1 MIWMWIGF
9 ITLILM
15 LLALDLGVFHR
26 KAHAVS
32 IKEALIWSVVWITT
46 AMIFNIFI
54 YFAYEHHWQGLGLM
68 PSLMHPTGLAGHSA
82 AVLFFTGY
90 VIEKSLS
97 VDNLFVIAL
106 IFGYFRIPSTYQHR
120 VLFWGIVGALMMRGG
135 MIWLGTMLIER
146 FHWIL
151 YVFGVFLILTAF
163 KMLFGDSEPDPKKNV
178 LMKLAAKVFP
188 ISHELDGQRFLSR
201 IDGRLMLTP
210 LATTLIVVESTD
222 VVFAVDS
229 IPAIFAIT
237 TDPFLVFTSNVFA
250 ILGLRALYFALA
262 GILDKFHYLKLS
274 LAVVLALVG
283 VKMLAANWLKRNDWL
298 RDHMSFVTL
307 GLVAVILAAGIIA
320 SIIRARRMPLE
331 PDDAPAT

>member
-9 ITLILM
+9 IALVLV
-15 LLALDLGVFHR
+15 LLSLDLGVFHR

-32 IKEALIWSVVWITT
+32 IKEALIWSAVWIAT
-46 AMIFNIFI
+46 AILFNVFV
-54 YFAYEHHWQGLGLM
+54 YFAYQHHWQGLGRTA
-68 PSLMHPTGLAGHSA
+68 SLMHPEGLSGHAA

-106 IFGYFRIPSTYQHR
+106 IFGYFRIPAMYQHR
-120 VLFWGIVGALMMRGG
+120 VLFWGIVGALVMRGG
-135 MIWLGTMLIER
+135 MIWLGTTLIER

-151 YVFGVFLILTAF
+151 YLFGAFLIVTAI
-163 KMLFGDSEPDPKKNV
+163 KMLVGSSDPDPKNNILMRLASKV
-178 LMKLAAKVFP
+178 LP
-188 ISHELDGQRFLSR
+188 ISHELDGQRLFSR
-201 IDGRLMLTP
+201 VEGRLMLTP

-283 VKMLAANWLKRNDWL
+283 VKMLAAHWLKQNAWI
-298 RDHMSFVTL
+298 RDHLSFVTL
-307 GLVAVILAAGIIA
+307 GAVALILGVGIVA
-320 SIIRARRMPLE
+320 SIIRSNRMAVE
-331 PDDAPAT
+331 PEDAPAA

>member
-1 MIWMWIGF
+1 MIWIWIGF
-9 ITLILM
+9 ITLILV

-32 IKEALIWSVVWITT
+32 VKEALIWSVVWITT
-46 AMIFNIFI
+46 AMVFNIFV
-54 YFAYEHHWQGLGLM
+54 YFAYEHHWQGLGLV

-82 AVLFFTGY
+82 TVLFFTGY

-106 IFGYFRIPSTYQHR
+106 IFTYFRIPSVYQHR
-120 VLFWGIVGALMMRGG
+120 VLFWGILGALIMRGG
-135 MIWLGTMLIER
+135 MIWLGTTLIER

-163 KMLFGDSEPDPKKNV
+163 KMLFGNSEPDPKKNV

-201 IDGRLMLTP
+201 IGGRFMLTP

-262 GILDKFHYLKLS
+262 GILDKFYYLKLS
-274 LAVVLALVG
+274 LAVVLAVVG

-298 RDHMSFVTL
+298 RDNMSFVTL

>member
-9 ITLILM
+9 ITLILV
-15 LLALDLGVFHR
+15 LLSLDLGVFHR
-26 KAHAVS
+26 KAHTVS
-32 IKEALIWSVVWITT
+32 VKEALIWSAVWITT

-135 MIWLGTMLIER
+135 MIWLGTTLIER

-163 KMLFGDSEPDPKKNV
+163 KMLFGDSELDPKKNV

-188 ISHELDGQRFLSR
+188 ISHELDGQRLFSR

-320 SIIRARRMPLE
+320 SIIRARRMQLE
-331 PDDAPAT
+331 PDNAPAT